1 MATARTENN
10 EWWNEPHV
18 VPLKSGELYSTNY
31 LHWWKNLFF
40 YFTTSSTT
48 FHHLPPPSPRGWAR
62 GALSLGMVLPF
73 LSLCP
78 PFLDSHVAA
87 KDYFTYKRNDDNQE
101 VSVLKGLSPI

>member
-1 MATARTENN
+1 MGTENN

-73 LSLCP
+73 LSLRP
-78 PFLDSHVAA
+78 PSLESHVAA
-87 KDYFTYKRNDDNQE
+87 KDYFTNAMMTIKKC
-101 VSVLKGLSPI
+101 L